1 MKFTSSLEKVKRD
14 GGAHSA
20 GRKPLALKKT
30 VAERAGGGHSGP
42 IALKL
47 ALSFGSLPTSQKQLD

>member
-30 VAERAGGGHSGP
+30 VAERAGGGHNGP
-42 IALKL
+42 IALNTRPYNKVTCTE
-47 ALSFGSLPTSQKQLD
+47 AHTS